1 MTEKELKKLNRRDI
15 LELLVKQTKEADRLR
30 SELRDAYG
38 QLADTRDCISRLKD
52 KLDGKDAKIVELAE
66 KLDAK
71 DVKIAR
77 LAAKLDAKDARIAQL
92 GGESD
97 WDSGVRAE
105 TGDNGIS
112 ETGEDV
118 PQETQTHAG
127 CSENVEAGTDA
138 YISQEADV

>member
-30 SELRDAYG
+30 SELRDAHG
-38 QLADTRDCISRLKD
+38 QLSDTRDCISRLKD
-52 KLDGKDAKIVELAE
+52 KLDGKDAKIVELAG

-92 GGESD
+92 GGEPD
-97 WDSGVRAE
+97 WDSGACLESGVSGSSEAG
-105 TGDNGIS
+105 GDVS
-112 ETGEDV
+112 
-118 PQETQTHAG
+118 QEAQAHAG
-127 CSENVEAGTDA
+127 GPENAEADTDTYA
-138 YISQEADV
+138 SQEADV